1 MKSISRVILFLLLF
15 SLISTNDNYSQQSEI
30 KVETID
36 KLKLEKLIKERNG
49 KVLLLNLWATWCVP
63 CREEFPD
70 LVRLSSNYKN
80 KNVEV
85 VGISIDYPE
94 EINSKIIP
102 FLKKQNV
109 NFKNYV
115 NGFEKDEHLIDMIDP
130 KWNGSLPATV
140 IYDQKGKKKVF
151 LEGKKSYSEFQ
162 KTISKM
168 INAD

>member
-1 MKSISRVILFLLLF
+1 MKSISRVILFLLLI

-109 NFKNYV
+109 NFINFV

-130 KWNGSLPATV
+130 KWNGALPATV
-140 IYDQKGKKKVF
+140 IYDEKGKKKVF

>member
-109 NFKNYV
+109 NFINFV

-130 KWNGSLPATV
+130 KWNGALPATV
-140 IYDQKGKKKVF
+140 IYDEKGKKKVF